1 MTIIIVG
8 KTGSGKS
15 KTAKKLE
22 SKYGFKVIVTDTTRP
37 IRDNEVDGVD
47 YNFLTDEK
55 FLELEKSGYY
65 IETKSYNAAF
75 GFCRYGTPKK
85 VFEDNGENKV
95 IVMSPNGVRDVYGK
109 LDDNTEIVYLDV
121 SDDIIIDR
129 LRRRGDSMEEV
140 YRRLLKDSKD
150 FYNLEDYSSLTLV
163 VDKGMSVDDVA
174 DMIYNVCVNV
184 D

>member
-15 KTAKKLE
+15 RTAKKLE

-85 VFEDNGENKV
+85 DFEDDSENKV
-95 IVMSPNGVRDVYGK
+95 IVMSPNGVRDIYGK
-109 LDDNTEIVYLDV
+109 IGDNTEIVYLDV
-121 SDDIIIDR
+121 SDDIIVDR

-174 DMIYNVCVNV
+174 DMIYNICVNV